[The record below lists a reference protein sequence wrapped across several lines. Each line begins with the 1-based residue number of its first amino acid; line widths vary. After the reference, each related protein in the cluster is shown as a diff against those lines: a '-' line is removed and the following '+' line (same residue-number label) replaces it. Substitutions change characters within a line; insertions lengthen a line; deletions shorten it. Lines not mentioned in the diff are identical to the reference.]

1 MIKHSAFIFL
11 IIVLVSCNSSENNN
25 EEMDSFNNS
34 EDTISSE
41 IENPITTNKKELLI
55 DIKQSDF
62 FNDFA
67 MFNIE
72 SPETKT
78 DYSGDYFVKIN
89 EHSEFKVSLY
99 QQGNKVIGAYC
110 GFNEQKMDCG
120 MPSQGVPNDCSV
132 KGWIEGD
139 TLSISFISCYS
150 GDIGMAKVVK
160 NAHGILWLTTKYPTN
175 KDGLNMYCG
184 TPTKAILKKE
194 VLQETNIK
202 KLSLFVEDEFS
213 LSSSLPI
220 GLNFVFNP
228 ISLFESILLKN
239 KVDQLNINDSIYII
253 EENDVFIFKEIDGL
267 AYKLPFYKVKHE
279 DSIVFVKTT
288 NLAMQFLTD
297 SLKNNILIGM
307 NDSDQLSMKHLINDT
322 LVSEK
327 LMFDKVYKTDD
338 FLTRIDEY
346 FFKINEL
353 KKIEFNKL
361 QFFKF
366 NYTYKGSGG
375 FSGNNYYYW
384 NGKEMNKITI
394 QDKYLNQTN
403 IINQDIITS
412 NSKKGYKNAFIIEVT
427 TGDITD
433 ESGDYNNIIKHQ
445 YFFNFKNGKLNQVLK
460 INAN

>member
-1 MIKHSAFIFL
+1 MIKYIACFL
-11 IIVLVSCNSSENNN
+11 VLIVQFSCNSSENNIEETESFSINEDSISYTNEDSILIN
-25 EEMDSFNNS
+25 EEK
-34 EDTISSE
+34 TLIE
-41 IENPITTNKKELLI
+41 IKK
-55 DIKQSDF
+55 SDF
-62 FNDFA
+62 FNDFS
-67 MFNIE
+67 MFNLE
-72 SPETKT
+72 SPQSKI
-78 DYSGDYFVKIN
+78 DFSGDYFIKIN
-89 EHSEFKVSLY
+89 DQSEFKVSFF
-99 QQGNKVIGAYC
+99 QQGNKVVGGYC
-110 GFNEQKMDCG
+110 GFNEQKIDCG
-120 MPSQGVPNDCSV
+120 MPSQGSPNDCSL

-175 KDGLNMYCG
+175 EDGLNMYCG

-194 VLQETNIK
+194 VQQETNIE

-213 LSSSLPI
+213 LSSSLPT

-228 ISLFESILLKN
+228 LSLFESILLKN
-239 KVDQLNINDSIYII
+239 KVDQLNINDSIYLI
-253 EENDVFIFKEIDGL
+253 EENNLFVFKEIDGI
-267 AYKLPFYKVKHE
+267 AYKLPFYKVKYK
-279 DSIVFVKTT
+279 DSTVFVKAT

-327 LMFDKVYKTDD
+327 IMFEKVYRTDD
-338 FLTRIDEY
+338 FLTTIDEY

-366 NYTYKGSGG
+366 NYTYRGSGG
-375 FSGNNYYYW
+375 FNGNDYYYW

-394 QDKYLNQTN
+394 LDNYLNQTN
-403 IINQDIITS
+403 IINQEILTT
-412 NSKKGYKNAFIIEVT
+412 NSKQGYKNAFILEVT